1 MRAVHAALIAIAATL
16 SAPASAEECRPF
28 TDMHLQRLIAT
39 GLEVEVVEGDA
50 LKSFMAALAAHV
62 SLADVVEPVKL
73 VIVFTDEAARIA
85 VIAEAGMCNVISGP
99 PAGVRAMLK
108 AARGQPV

>member
-1 MRAVHAALIAIAATL
+1 MRTARAALLALALL
-16 SAPASAEECRPF
+16 SAPALAQDCAPF

-73 VIVFTDEAARIA
+73 VIVFTEQAARIS
-85 VIAEAGMCNVISGP
+85 VIAEAGLCNVISGP

-108 AARGQPV
+108 AARGQPI